1 MKTVII
7 GVSALEDVRQRTT
20 AAARA
25 KRPATPRITFATEEL
40 LWKTLTPKRFAL
52 LKIMAGAGPLGLRE
66 LARMVERDSKGV
78 HTDLQALAKARI
90 IEQDAGL
97 KYEFPYDEIR
107 VDFTVRKAA

>member
-1 MKTVII
+1 MRTVII
-7 GVSALEDVRQRTT
+7 GVASLEDVRQRTT
-20 AAARA
+20 EAART
-25 KRPATPRITFATEEL
+25 KRPTTPRVTFATEEL

-90 IEQDAGL
+90 IEQDGGS